1 MHLVEKSE
9 ELLQCFDE
17 QGNPTEIRS
26 RKEVKTEP
34 FRWWC
39 GVATVWVVNDVG
51 EIMVSKRSGQVSANA
66 GKWQS
71 YFGGH
76 VEPRRSF
83 LETARGELAEEAGL
97 EFPLEAFHF
106 VASVRN
112 ETKKVHAERYAVRF
126 NGRPE
131 ALKFLDGEVSEARW
145 MSMEEQWVE
154 READPDLW
162 CNGCPPELQEKIRAW
177 LKTQNRR

>member
-1 MHLVEKSE
+1 MTHSAEPTDE
-9 ELLQCFDE
+9 MLQCFDE
-17 QGNPTEIRS
+17 AGNPTEVQS

-39 GVATVWVVNDVG
+39 GVATVWLVNDAG
-51 EIMVSKRSGQVSANA
+51 EMMVSRRSSTVSANP

-76 VEPRRSF
+76 VEPGRSF
-83 LETARGELAEEAGL
+83 LETVRGELAEEAGL
-97 EFPLEAFHF
+97 ECPPEAFYW

-112 ETKKVHAERYAVRF
+112 DAKKVHGERYAVRF
-126 NGRPE
+126 NGSPE
-131 ALKFLDGEVSEARW
+131 DLRFIDGEVSEARW
-145 MSMEEQWVE
+145 MNIEEQWAE
-154 READPDLW
+154 KEAHPEIW

-177 LKTQNRR
+177 VKSIV